1 MANAP
6 IVVAEGDD
14 DIELEYDSD
23 GYPIIPE
30 RAKVSLETTP
40 TLVVLILLS
49 CQVVDP
55 LPPVDHSE
63 VTTLTLHTIS
73 HPHTT
78 HYITPSHYHPHTI
91 TLSHPPTHRLTTQG
105 SLETSTQ
112 SMRSFLL

>member
-6 IVVAEGDD
+6 IVVAEGDE

-73 HPHTT
+73 HPHT
-78 HYITPSHYHPHTI
+78 ITLTLSHYHTHT
-91 TLSHPPTHRLTTQG
+91 PTD
-105 SLETSTQ
+105 
-112 SMRSFLL
+112 